1 MNLFT
6 FYFDELLSNNVK
18 SLAHFPLNK
27 KTLTHSTVVQKHPW
41 NILALGIK
49 GVLSFV
55 KNAESGRRVCVI

>member
-6 FYFDELLSNNVK
+6 FYLVELLGNNVK

-41 NILALGIK
+41 NILD
-49 GVLSFV
+49 LSFV